1 MFEELKMAEALV
13 LSGRNYE
20 WGAGDFSYCSSSA
33 SRLGR
38 AVICSLA
45 CEGTCH
51 AHTCHSRP

>member
-13 LSGRNYE
+13 LSGRNCE
-20 WGAGDFSYCSSSA
+20 WGAGDFRYCSSSA

-45 CEGTCH
+45 CEGTCPAH
-51 AHTCHSRP
+51 ACPSKP